1 MSRRRL
7 GRKEVA
13 VSGGACKRAG
23 ALSHKAVERL
33 RFGNIDG
40 TRERILCPVLF
51 NIRWTDIATC
61 NGGGTGCSTNFI
73 GSSVSS
79 LQQIDQTENK
89 PSTSK
94 RLVVSYRALPQTPVR
109 GSACGSSPTA
119 ACWTSQAVR
128 NTGRTRLNAG
138 RPPSYGNA
146 GAVRDNGNER
156 TPVGPGVPVAKTLRT
171 LEGAGFPGEVHVP
184 Q

>member
-1 MSRRRL
+1 MGRGRESCAQFSSISAGPTSRPAT
-7 GRKEVA
+7 EV
-13 VSGGACKRAG
+13 
-23 ALSHKAVERL
+23 E
-33 RFGNIDG
+33 
-40 TRERILCPVLF
+40 PVGSRTF
-51 NIRWTDIATC
+51 T
-61 NGGGTGCSTNFI
+61 
-73 GSSVSS
+73 GSSVSC

-138 RPPSYGNA
+138 RPPCYGNA
-146 GAVRDNGNER
+146 RGARQRQRNNPGLVPGFPWLNSPD
-156 TPVGPGVPVAKTLRT
+156 VGGGWEL
-171 LEGAGFPGEVHVP
+171 PGEVHVP

>member
-1 MSRRRL
+1 VLAHYRIKPWNDCDLETLIGRGRESCAQFSSISAGLTSRPATEL
-7 GRKEVA
+7 EPVA
-13 VSGGACKRAG
+13 PRT
-23 ALSHKAVERL
+23 
-33 RFGNIDG
+33 F
-40 TRERILCPVLF
+40 
-51 NIRWTDIATC
+51 
-61 NGGGTGCSTNFI
+61 TGSA
-73 GSSVSS
+73 VSS

-138 RPPSYGNA
+138 RPQCYGNA
-146 GAVRDNGNER
+146 RAVRDNGNER
-156 TPVGPGVPVAKTLRT
+156 TPVGPGVPVAKLSGPRRG
-171 LEGAGFPGEVHVP
+171 LGLPGEVHVP

>member
-1 MSRRRL
+1 MGRGRESCAQFSSISAGPTSRPAT
-7 GRKEVA
+7 EV
-13 VSGGACKRAG
+13 
-23 ALSHKAVERL
+23 E
-33 RFGNIDG
+33 
-40 TRERILCPVLF
+40 PVGSRTF
-51 NIRWTDIATC
+51 T
-61 NGGGTGCSTNFI
+61 

-156 TPVGPGVPVAKTLRT
+156 TPVGPGVPVAKLSGRWRGLGVTRRGPRAPIT
-171 LEGAGFPGEVHVP
+171 GKRMRGFPVRIGFR
-184 Q
+184 